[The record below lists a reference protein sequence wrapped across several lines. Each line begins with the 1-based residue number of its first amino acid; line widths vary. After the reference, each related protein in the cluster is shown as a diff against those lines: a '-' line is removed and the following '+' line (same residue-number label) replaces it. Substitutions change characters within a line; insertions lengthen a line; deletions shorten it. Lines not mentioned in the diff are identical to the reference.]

1 LVYENVCMITGLL
14 TKLFQRYQ
22 SGKTFIRV
30 LPTIRV
36 LPARWRRKSAGTE
49 IASLS
54 PYVCIEQASFASA
67 GLMPTEARGNY
78 LPEPHYLRES
88 KTYHSQPLESIPSDT
103 TCWQL
108 FRPAINTAHFYFL
121 LLQKLCQI
129 TWLLTGWKNFL
140 HFRRPPE
147 ACGICHVCHM
157 VNRALS
163 PAHTMKLTSL
173 STPWWNGE

>member
-14 TKLFQRYQ
+14 TKVFQRYQ

-54 PYVCIEQASFASA
+54 PNVCIEQVSFASA
-67 GLMPTEARGNY
+67 GLMPTEASGNY
-78 LPEPHYLRES
+78 LPEPPYLRES

-121 LLQKLCQI
+121 LLHSRLPHQCNGITENIMPLPTRPLCC
-129 TWLLTGWKNFL
+129 
-140 HFRRPPE
+140 FRHYRP
-147 ACGICHVCHM
+147 
-157 VNRALS
+157 
-163 PAHTMKLTSL
+163 
-173 STPWWNGE
+173 